1 MAIRL
6 LYADDEVFNHA
17 FVRLALGDD
26 GYDISAVTSVQAA
39 LDCLYQRLPDVL
51 IVDMVMPGISGL
63 DLCRLV
69 RHNPE
74 TASLPILVLSGM
86 DASNDVAQAL
96 DAGADA
102 FLAKPITA
110 EQLRWQL
117 SQLLSSRGHR
127 DSVL

>member
-6 LYADDEVFNHA
+6 LYVDDEVFNHA

-39 LDCLYQRLPDVL
+39 LDCLYQQLPDVL

-96 DAGADA
+96 DAGADV
-102 FLAKPITA
+102 FVAKPITA

-127 DSVL
+127 DSVQ